1 MTTTIKQILVATDL
15 SPRAD
20 RALTRAVQLAKA
32 HAAALTVMHVV
43 EPVRPVPVDA
53 VSWPPEALPAELE
66 AQATGSARREIQRRL
81 TELGLPEAGM
91 EIRRG
96 VPFLEI
102 IQEARA
108 ENVEWVVLGA
118 HGRAF
123 LNELL
128 LGTTAERVVRKGQ
141 LPALVV
147 KNPARE
153 MYRRVLVPTDFSAT
167 SKRALLAVTRLAPA
181 ARFLLLHVYDL
192 SFELRAAEIGSERLL
207 ALQQEYEP
215 GLRMKLKEFAAAA
228 GLDPGVVELEVRY
241 GYPGQVISIA
251 ARERQADL
259 VAVGTSGLSDMRYVL
274 LGSVAEHVLR
284 EAPSDVLTVPPS
296 ARAFEL
302 P

>member
-1 MTTTIKQILVATDL
+1 MTTIKQLLVATDL
-15 SPRAD
+15 SARAD

-43 EPVRPVPVDA
+43 EPVHPVPVDA

-66 AQATGSARREIQRRL
+66 AQAMDTAQQEIRQRL
-81 TELGLPEAGM
+81 AELGLPEAG
-91 EIRRG
+91 IVVHRG

-102 IQEARA
+102 IHAARA
-108 ENVEWVVLGA
+108 ENAEWVVLGA

-123 LNELL
+123 FNELL

-153 MYRRVLVPTDFSAT
+153 AYRRVLVPTDFSAT
-167 SKRALLAVTRLAPA
+167 SKHALLAATRMAPA
-181 ARFLLLHVYDL
+181 ARFALLYVYDL

-215 GLRMKLKEFAAAA
+215 GLRTKLKEFAAAA

-251 ARERQADL
+251 AREGRADL
-259 VAVGTSGLSDMRYVL
+259 VAVGTSGLNDMRYVL

-284 EAPSDVLTVPPS
+284 EAPSDVLTVPPA